1 MDIQL
6 AQSVSIRSAGL
17 DEYWLQTQIIENP
30 NWLGLGDLEP
40 IAVERQ
46 QSSGGRLDILLK
58 NPEDDAM
65 FEVEVM
71 LGSTDET
78 HIIRTIEYWDIE
90 KRKWP
95 RRKHTAVLVAESINK
110 RFFNI
115 VHILSNAIPIIAIQ
129 VALIDLDG
137 KKHLHFTKILDTYE
151 EIDDGTSLRGVA
163 YTRDDWSEKSK
174 WTLDAAD
181 ELLRIVENVFEKP
194 SLNFL
199 KYYIAVT
206 VGGYNYMWLH
216 KRSMGKSLLGFKIDQ
231 SLQDEAAAF
240 LDERNIAFVRTPVG
254 FRVTAD
260 KEAIQ
265 LESDLF
271 VKLGRLIKR
280 TWEGD

>member
-1 MDIQL
+1 MEIRL
-6 AQSVSIRSAGL
+6 AQSVPIRSAGL

-30 NWLGLGDLEP
+30 DWLGLGDLEP

-95 RRKHTAVLVAESINK
+95 RRKHSAVLVAENINK
-110 RFFNI
+110 RFFNV

-129 VALIDLDG
+129 VALIDIDG
-137 KKHLHFTKILDTYE
+137 KKHLHFTKMLDTYE
-151 EIDDGTSLRGVA
+151 EIDDGTSLRGA
-163 YTRDDWSEKSK
+163 TYTRDYWSETSQ

-181 ELLRIVENVFEKP
+181 ELLRVVGGVFEKP

-199 KYYIAVT
+199 KYYIALT

-216 KRSMGKSLLGFKIDQ
+216 KRSMGKSLLGFRIAQ
-231 SLQDEAAAF
+231 ALQDEAASL
-240 LDERNIAFVRTPVG
+240 LDERNIAFVRTPIG
-254 FRVTAD
+254 FRVTVD
-260 KEAIQ
+260 REAIQ
-265 LESDLF
+265 LESELI
-271 VKLGRLIKR
+271 VKLSRLIKR
-280 TWEGD
+280 TWEGE